1 MLVVKN
7 LPANSKR
14 QKRLGLNSGS
24 GRSPRG
30 EPGNPL
36 QYSCL
41 ENPMDRGTWW
51 ATVHGVTKSQT
62 WLKWLSIQPSNAF
75 LRLPD
80 FVELRISQLVWPL
93 FPLSFLFLYMCVCVC
108 VCVYLFV
115 THKVIFCGKQLVN
128 PEPGKLL
135 HNLCFDSDFQGR
147 LMFYLGTQVS
157 RALLLEVSISSLF
170 IQDPGN
176 QLLWSMTSKRFLLGD
191 ALLTFFYR
199 LWANKNIRS
208 FSLSIKKS
216 CHKHLCFF
224 QATNIHF
231 SYWIIYQNKHSSADA

>member
-93 FPLSFLFLYMCVCVC
+93 FPLSFLFLYICVCVC
-108 VCVYLFV
+108 VCVCVLIRNPQSYILWKAAGESWTRKTSAQLVLWFRFPRKAHVLFGH
-115 THKVIFCGKQLVN
+115 TGKQ
-128 PEPGKLL
+128 GFTAWGFHFITL
-135 HNLCFDSDFQGR
+135 HTG
-147 LMFYLGTQVS
+147 S
-157 RALLLEVSISSLF
+157 R
-170 IQDPGN
+170 
-176 QLLWSMTSKRFLLGD
+176 
-191 ALLTFFYR
+191 
-199 LWANKNIRS
+199 
-208 FSLSIKKS
+208 KS
-216 CHKHLCFF
+216 V
-224 QATNIHF
+224 TVIHD
-231 SYWIIYQNKHSSADA
+231 K